1 MDENAISGNLQN
13 EMVRVSCILFKG
25 SKKWI
30 SFPFSF
36 WLWRRV
42 GLFRDKLTIAFEILV
57 KIFLVM
63 IVKAQLLFYEDV
75 LDMNMVNNKRIM
87 YLITVIFN
95 VGKHIPIWSTWL
107 ACWLKRSTKLGWE
120 NLHPN

>member
-1 MDENAISGNLQN
+1 
-13 EMVRVSCILFKG
+13 
-25 SKKWI
+25 
-30 SFPFSF
+30 
-36 WLWRRV
+36 LWRRV

-95 VGKHIPIWSTWL
+95 VGKHIPI
-107 ACWLKRSTKLGWE
+107 
-120 NLHPN
+120 